1 MATYSHSQ
9 LSTYEECPLKYKL
22 CYRDGIKR
30 DTEGI
35 EAFVGNMVHET
46 LKKCYNDAKFSRL
59 PSLDELLAYYDDL
72 WQKRWHDSVVIVK
85 KDLGREHYQ
94 TVGKKMLSSYYR
106 RHAPFDEDIT
116 IGTEMMI
123 KFNLDDGGRY
133 QIKGFIDRLSKN
145 SDGTLHINDYKTS
158 SYLPAQEDID
168 NDRQL
173 ALYQMGV
180 QKKWPNAKKI
190 KLVWHYLAFDHE
202 LVSQRSDDAL
212 AELRT
217 RTIHLIDDIESAEE
231 FPPKESAL
239 CDWCEY
245 PDLCPMRKHY
255 YTVENLPT
263 NEFLNEPGVALV
275 NRYAELKKKA
285 EETEGEIARIKEALI
300 DYARR
305 EGATVLKGSYYKVRV
320 KFDEKLKFPGK
331 NEAGREELDR
341 VIKGAGKWPQ
351 VSQLDTTA
359 LARAVEGR
367 LWDKELTSEVMKYC
381 RIEEASSVYLSKLVG
396 EETTD

>member
-22 CYRDGIKR
+22 CYRDGVKR
-30 DTEGI
+30 DTESI

-46 LKKCYNDAKFSRL
+46 LKKCYDDAKFSRL
-59 PSLDELLAYYDDL
+59 TSLEELLAYYDDL
-72 WQKRWHDSVVIVK
+72 WRRRWHDSIVIVK
-85 KDLGREHYQ
+85 KDLGQEHYQ
-94 TVGKKMLSSYYR
+94 TLGQKMLSSYYR

-123 KFNLDDGGRY
+123 KFNLDDGDRY

-158 SYLPAQEDID
+158 SYLPDQADID

-180 QKKWPNAKKI
+180 QKKWPDAKKI

-202 LVSQRSDDAL
+202 LVSQRTDDAL

-245 PDLCPMRKHY
+245 PDLCPLRKHY

-275 NRYAELKKKA
+275 NRFAELKEKA
-285 EETEGEIARIKEALI
+285 EET
-300 DYARR
+300 
-305 EGATVLKGSYYKVRV
+305 
-320 KFDEKLKFPGK
+320 
-331 NEAGREELDR
+331 
-341 VIKGAGKWPQ
+341 
-351 VSQLDTTA
+351 
-359 LARAVEGR
+359 
-367 LWDKELTSEVMKYC
+367 
-381 RIEEASSVYLSKLVG
+381 
-396 EETTD
+396 TD